1 MLRVSNGEQSI
12 TALLQRWSG
21 GDREAFGQL
30 VPLVYEELHRLAA
43 GYLRGERSAH
53 TLQPTALVN
62 EAYLRLATS
71 QPVPWKNRGQFYAVA
86 AQVLRHILVDH
97 ARARDALKR
106 QVGGNR
112 ATLEEALTVP
122 VQPDVDL
129 LALDEALHLLA
140 EFDPKKARLV
150 ELRYFAGLS
159 VPEVAEALGVS
170 PATVHREWT
179 VARTWLYRNMMG
191 SASASRTV
199 AGD

>member
-1 MLRVSNGEQSI
+1 MLHVSDGEQLI
-12 TALLQRWSG
+12 TELLQRWSG

-30 VPLVYEELHRLAA
+30 VPLVYDELHRVAA
-43 GYLRGERSAH
+43 GYLRAERREH
-53 TLQPTALVN
+53 TLQATALVN

-106 QVGGNR
+106 QAGNNR
-112 ATLEEALTVP
+112 ATLEQALTVP
-122 VQPDVDL
+122 VQPDLDL
-129 LALDEALHLLA
+129 LALDESLNRLA

-159 VPEVAEALGVS
+159 VLEVADALGVS

>member
-1 MLRVSNGEQSI
+1 MLHVSDGEQLI
-12 TALLQRWSG
+12 TELLQRWSG

-30 VPLVYEELHRLAA
+30 VPLVYDELHRVAA
-43 GYLRGERSAH
+43 RYLRAERREH
-53 TLQPTALVN
+53 TLQATALVN

-106 QVGGNR
+106 QVGNNR
-112 ATLEEALTVP
+112 ATLEQALTVP
-122 VQPDVDL
+122 VQPDLDL
-129 LALDEALHLLA
+129 LALDESLNRLA

-159 VPEVAEALGVS
+159 VLEVADALGVS

-191 SASASRTV
+191 SPSASRTV